1 VARRIGPMP
10 SRKLDKVPRRHGF
23 VPIRQRGSHVFYQH
37 PDGRSTTSVNHPGRD
52 IPPGLVRKILAD
64 AHLDAEALDE

>member
-1 VARRIGPMP
+1 MA
-10 SRKLDKVPRRHGF
+10 F
-23 VPIRQRGSHVFYQH
+23 EPIRQKGSHVFYRH

-64 AHLDAEALDE
+64 AELDAGALNN